1 MSLEGKLALVTGS
14 AGGIGR
20 ATALALAEA
29 GADVVVNYRASR
41 KSALALVD
49 SIRQFGVN
57 SIALQA
63 DVSNP
68 GAVKS
73 MFTRIEKQIGPVD
86 ILVNNVGDFEINSVA
101 QTPYAR
107 WDYLIKSNLYST
119 FICSQSALKNMRN
132 RKWGRIVNLTMAASE
147 KLAAAPRIAV
157 YAAAKQAVLSF
168 TKSLAAEEIKN
179 GITVNAVGPGII
191 DTGYSAAEKKELIRL
206 CPSGRFGAPEEVAR
220 AIVFLCQPESGYI
233 TGTHLTVAGGWGL

>member
-1 MSLEGKLALVTGS
+1 MTGS
-14 AGGIGR
+14 AGGIGK
-20 ATALALAEA
+20 ATALALGEQ
-29 GADVVVNYRASR
+29 GADVVINYRTSR
-41 KSALALVD
+41 KSAMALAD
-49 SIRQFGVN
+49 GIRRIGVN
-57 SIALQA
+57 SIILQA

-68 GAVKS
+68 RAVKS
-73 MFTRIEKQIGPVD
+73 MFARIEKQIGPVD

-101 QTPYAR
+101 QTTYAR
-107 WDYLIKSNLYST
+107 WDHLIKSNLYSA
-119 FICSQSALKNMRN
+119 FICSQSALKNMRR

-147 KLAAAPRIAV
+147 KLAAAPRIAA
-157 YAAAKQAVLSF
+157 YAAAKQAVLLL

-191 DTGYSAAEKKELIRL
+191 DTGYSAREKKELIRL
-206 CPSGRFGAPEEVAR
+206 CPTGRFGTPEEVAR